1 MEAAL
6 ERLEE
11 DLSSAELQGDVSY
24 LEDRLAPDFLGT
36 NPKGLLLNK
45 EQWISRY
52 ASGEL
57 KYSSLRREGMAINT
71 PTPDVALLT
80 AKEFSSASYQ
90 GDRIR
95 NGEFHVID
103 VFLRQGDA
111 DEWRLAARHMTPV
124 VVSRDADTRK
134 LREVEAKIEQ
144 SIEIPVGPDRVW
156 GLVSSSEKRQHSEQT
171 EVIESGE
178 KVSKA
183 GADSPYEKTRQTLV
197 VNPTKEIKF
206 SFISD
211 AIRGEES
218 IVLTPIGETAT
229 KVGVSWNIEFSQ
241 VPDKPVPDF
250 VQTVIERLISQSTG
264 NMLRRFKEEAE
275 SEP

>member
-1 MEAAL
+1 M
-6 ERLEE
+6 EE
-11 DLSSAELQGDVSY
+11 DLSSAELQGNVSY

-57 KYSSLRREGMAINT
+57 KYSSLRREEIAIST
-71 PTPDVALLT
+71 PTQDVALLT
-80 AKEFSSASYQ
+80 AKEFSNASYQ
-90 GDRIR
+90 GHRIG

-124 VVSRDADTRK
+124 MVSRDADTRK

-144 SIEIPVGPDRVW
+144 SIELPVGPDRAW
-156 GLVSSSEKRQHSEQT
+156 GLVSSSEKRQHSDGT
-171 EVIESGE
+171 EVIEGGE
-178 KVSKA
+178 SVPKA
-183 GADSPYEKTRQTLV
+183 GTDPPHERTRQTLV

-218 IVLTPIGETAT
+218 IVLTPVGETST
-229 KVGVSWNIEFSQ
+229 KVGVHWNIEFSQ
-241 VPDKPVPDF
+241 VPDEPVPEF
-250 VQTVIERLISQSTG
+250 VQAVIERLISESTG
-264 NMLRRFKEEAE
+264 NMLRGFKEEAA
-275 SEP
+275 SGP

>member
-1 MEAAL
+1 MKAAL

-11 DLSSAELQGDVSY
+11 DLSSAELQGNVSY

-45 EQWISRY
+45 EQWVSRY

-57 KYSSLRREGMAINT
+57 KYSSLRREEIAINT
-71 PTPDVALLT
+71 PTQDVALLT

-90 GDRIR
+90 GDRIG
-95 NGEFHVID
+95 NSEFHVID
-103 VFLRQGDA
+103 IFLRQGGA
-111 DEWRLAARHMTPV
+111 DEWRLAARHMTPL

-144 SIEIPVGPDRVW
+144 SIEIPVGPDRAW
-156 GLVSSSEKRQHSEQT
+156 GLVSSSEKKQHSEGT
-171 EVIESGE
+171 EVIEGG
-178 KVSKA
+178 KTIAKA
-183 GADSPYEKTRQTLV
+183 GADSPHGKTRQTLV
-197 VNPTKEIKF
+197 VDPTKEIKF
-206 SFISD
+206 SFVSD

-218 IVLTPIGETAT
+218 IVLTPVGETGT
-229 KVGVSWNIEFSQ
+229 RVGVYWNIEFSQ
-241 VPDKPVPDF
+241 VPDEPVPEF
-250 VQTVIERLISQSTG
+250 VQTVIERLISESTG
-264 NMLRRFKEEAE
+264 NMLRRFKEEAG